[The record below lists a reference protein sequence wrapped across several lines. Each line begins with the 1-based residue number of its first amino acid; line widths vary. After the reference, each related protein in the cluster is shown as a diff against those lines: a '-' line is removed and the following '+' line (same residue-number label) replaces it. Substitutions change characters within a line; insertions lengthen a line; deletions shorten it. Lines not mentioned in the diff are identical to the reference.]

1 MSEFRAVFGS
11 EHPIIAML
19 HLRALPGTP
28 GFAGD
33 VDAVYTQV
41 LQEARFLAGA
51 GVHGLLLENF
61 GDVPYT
67 VGTAESVQ
75 VATMAAVG
83 REIRQAVPLPLGVN
97 VQFNAWREEV
107 ALATAIGAAF
117 VRAEAFVETRLTAQG
132 WAYPCSA
139 ELMRELTRLR
149 TRAAVFADLQVK
161 ETIPLVPI
169 DTVEIAQQAVA
180 AGARAL
186 IVTGSATGELAG
198 LETLSQV
205 RLRAGVPVLAGS
217 GVSAETVAEILRHAD
232 GVIVGSSL
240 KADGVAANPV
250 AEERVRKFMA
260 AVQAAVGVR

>member
-1 MSEFRAVFGS
+1 VSEFRAIFGS
-11 EHPIIAML
+11 EQPIIAML
-19 HLRALPGTP
+19 HLCALPGTP

-33 VDAVYTQV
+33 VDTVYAQV

-67 VGTAESVQ
+67 VGTAEPVQ

-139 ELMRELTRLR
+139 ELMRELARLR
-149 TRAAVFADLQVK
+149 SRAAVFADVQVK
-161 ETIPLVPI
+161 ETIPIVPL
-169 DTVEIAQQAVA
+169 DMVEVARQAVA

-186 IVTGSATGELAG
+186 IVTGSVTGELPK
-198 LETLSQV
+198 LEVLSRV
-205 RLRAGVPVLAGS
+205 RVQAGVPVLAGS

-232 GVIVGSSL
+232 GVIVGSAL
-240 KADGVAANPV
+240 KADGVASNPV
-250 AEERVRKFMA
+250 TEERLRRFMA